1 MSQSGLTKPFPRGE
15 FSLAAAPRESGRAT
29 DGAKREMRSAA
40 DVSDVFFA
48 FLRLG
53 LSAFGGP
60 VAHLAYFRQAFVAR
74 RAWLTEPEYADLVAL
89 CQFLPGPA
97 SSQVGFAIGLRRA
110 GLAGA
115 LAAWCGFTLPSA
127 LLMAA
132 LGLGAGAL
140 SGRVGEALVHG
151 LKLVAVAVVAHALWG
166 MAASLAP
173 DLRRR
178 AVAAAAGLTALL
190 LAGPL
195 VQAAAIGLGA
205 VLGALVLKPQAIEPA
220 ADAQGLRVHAPAW
233 AWAALTIFVLLL
245 ALLPLCATMTGDQR
259 IALFDSFYRA
269 GALVFGGGHV
279 VLPLLQTEVVASG
292 WVREDLFLAGYGATQ
307 AVPGPLFTFAAFLG
321 AATGGPAAGAGLLG
335 GWAGGL
341 LCLVAVFVPAFL
353 LVAGALPFWAALR
366 RQPRAQGALA
376 GVNAA
381 VVGLLLAALYQPVWT
396 GAVHAPQDFALV
408 AAALLALT
416 VWRAPPWAVVLACG
430 GVGALL
436 G

>member
-15 FSLAAAPRESGRAT
+15 FGQAAAPLASGRGR

-53 LSAFGGP
+53 LTAFGGP

-279 VLPLLQTEVVASG
+279 VLPLLEAETVGQGRVSAET
-292 WVREDLFLAGYGATQ
+292 FLAGYGAAQ

-321 AATGGPAAGAGLLG
+321 AADGLAGGWGGAAIALVAIFLPGLLLAAG
-335 GWAGGL
+335 
-341 LCLVAVFVPAFL
+341 VA
-353 LVAGALPFWAALR
+353 PFWAGLR
-366 RQPRAQGALA
+366 DRSWARAPLMGA
-376 GVNAA
+376 NAA
-381 VVGLLLAALYQPVWT
+381 VVGLL
-396 GAVHAPQDFALV
+396 
-408 AAALLALT
+408 AAALIDPVITSAITGPLDGVISLAGFLALQRL
-416 VWRAPPWAVVLACG
+416 RAPALAVVAGVAVAGMAVRLAAG
-430 GVGALL
+430 L
-436 G
+436 